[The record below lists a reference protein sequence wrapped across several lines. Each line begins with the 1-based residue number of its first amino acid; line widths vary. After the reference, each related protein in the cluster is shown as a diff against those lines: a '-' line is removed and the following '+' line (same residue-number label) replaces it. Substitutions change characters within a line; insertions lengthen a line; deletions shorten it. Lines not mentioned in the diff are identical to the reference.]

1 MQDDHPVI
9 EAAEAGDLERLAEL
23 LDAERRSVNARG
35 WMGITPLIAATWQAD
50 SAPVV
55 RFLLDR
61 GADPHAVRTSGDS
74 ALHWAASGEVA
85 GLLVDAST
93 DLEVRYLGRTPL
105 HVAILK
111 GRVDVVRVLI
121 AAGADITAPHHGSP
135 HHGVRPLDLADDPRI
150 ARLLIEAGAPPST
163 GRPSTPLHVACLRA
177 ADRADDRADDRAAD
191 WAEVAELLLDH
202 GADPGLRDEFG
213 ALPSDLVGEDRR
225 DLRDRLTSVVDGSV
239 DLTLEDAAAR
249 PQEYV
254 AVHPDRPEAL
264 TATFSGTVLVRW
276 RLTPSITPVELIRV
290 GGRSPIRGPYGTGGG
305 RLLAFVDGG
314 AVRLREWDD
323 LSRSRPVPVLPDE
336 RHGYDEPVLSPDGRH
351 LAVSVSSSETVHL
364 VDLDRGVI
372 TDEVDDLGDW
382 SVVPR
387 FAPDGRTLAVANS
400 MQGTWWLTILDV
412 DGGTLRRRRERVD
425 GPPSGNFA
433 EIIGDVA
440 FTPDGRGFATWVR
453 PDHRRSGP
461 NGYRGLVALAWTH
474 SGEFAWRQR
483 VDDDIAGTPGD
494 ATSASLCFTPDGSL
508 LAVGLDDCVLWLD
521 AGTGEPVGR
530 EETGAVAA
538 LAVHDTVG
546 VIAATRHGLRRLDPT
561 AATPVERGTA
571 GKVAG
576 RLKRWISASD
586 RLPRSS

>member
-1 MQDDHPVI
+1 MERDGHPAI
-9 EAAEAGDLERLAEL
+9 EAAEAGDLERLAAL

-35 WMGITPLIAATWQAD
+35 WMGITPLIAATWHAD
-50 SAPVV
+50 SAPAV

-61 GADPHAVRTSGDS
+61 GADPHAVRANGDS
-74 ALHWAASGEVA
+74 ALHWAASGAVA

-93 DLEVRYLGRTPL
+93 DLEARCFGQTPL

-111 GRVDVVRVLI
+111 GHVDVVRVLI

-135 HHGVRPLDLADDPRI
+135 HHGGRPLDLADDPRI

-163 GRPSTPLHVACLRA
+163 GRPTTPLHVACLRA
-177 ADRADDRADDRAAD
+177 ADGADDLAGD

-202 GADPGLRDEFG
+202 GADPALRDEFG
-213 ALPSDLVGEDRR
+213 ALPSDLLGEDRR
-225 DLRDRLTSVVDGSV
+225 DLRDRLTAMVDGSV

-305 RLLAFVDGG
+305 RSLAFIDGG

-323 LSRSRPVPVLPDE
+323 LSRSRPVPVLPEE
-336 RHGYDEPVLSPDGRH
+336 RYGYDEPVLSPDGRH
-351 LAVSVSSSETVHL
+351 LAVSVSSSEIVHL

-372 TDEVDDLGDW
+372 TDAVDDLGDW

-412 DGGTLRRRRERVD
+412 DGGSLRRRRERVD

-433 EIIGDVA
+433 EIISDVA
-440 FTPDGRGFATWVR
+440 FSPDGRGFATWVR
-453 PDHRRSGP
+453 PDHGRGGP
-461 NGYRGLVALAWTH
+461 NGYRGLVVLTWTH

-483 VDDDIAGTPGD
+483 VDNDIAGAPGD
-494 ATSASLCFTPDGSL
+494 VTSASLCFTPDGSS
-508 LAVGLDDCVLWLD
+508 LAVGLDDGVLWLD
-521 AGTGEPVGR
+521 AATGEPVGR
-530 EETGAVAA
+530 ERTGAVAA
-538 LAVHDTVG
+538 LAAHDTAG
-546 VIAATRHGLRRLDPT
+546 VVAATGQGLRRLDPT
-561 AATPVERGTA
+561 AATPVGRGTA
-571 GKVAG
+571 GGVAG
-576 RLKRWISASD
+576 RLKRWISAAG